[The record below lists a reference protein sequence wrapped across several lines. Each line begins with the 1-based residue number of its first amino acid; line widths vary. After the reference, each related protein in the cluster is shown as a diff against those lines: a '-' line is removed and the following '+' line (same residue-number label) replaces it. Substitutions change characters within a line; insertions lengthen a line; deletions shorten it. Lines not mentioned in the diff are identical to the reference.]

1 MNFDNIL
8 NKAKDVFE
16 TAYKKADDALSVQKQ
31 KYDVSSLENKLS
43 KDYETLGRLCF
54 EEMKNGAFA
63 ENEAFLSVAEVIK
76 TKTEQIE
83 ELKKEILK
91 AKNKKRCPKCN
102 AAIDKE
108 AVYCNVCGEK
118 IIQEEN

>member
-31 KYDVSSLENKLS
+31 KFDVSSLENKLA
-43 KDYETLGRLCF
+43 KDYENLGKLCF
-54 EEMKNGAFA
+54 EEMQKGAFSD
-63 ENEAFLSVAEVIK
+63 NNAFCAVAEEIK
-76 TKTEQIE
+76 YKSAQID
-83 ELKKEILK
+83 ELKNDILK
-91 AKNKKRCPKCN
+91 AKNKKRCPKCD
-102 AAIDKE
+102 AAIDKG

-118 IIQEEN
+118 IEKEDA